1 VDELGHVSG
10 SDGTII
16 LMSAPMGNNMDCGN
30 VAYKQYEHFLGDHQ
44 CGIVRYIIR
53 LSRLIIPIICA

>member
-1 VDELGHVSG
+1 VDEHGHVSG

-30 VAYKQYEHFLGDHQ
+30 VAYEQYEHFLGDHQ
-44 CGIVRYIIR
+44 CGIVRYVIR
-53 LSRLIIPIICA
+53 LSSR